1 MKKMMKLA
9 LLALVGVLAAGNAM
23 AVDTATVDVSA
34 TVLGTCAFN
43 TSTYNMAFGDIDP
56 AIAGDKTAS
65 VTLDFTCSNG
75 TTWTLTDASL
85 LSPSMTGA
93 FTATSMAYSID
104 GYTTSGLGTGNP
116 QTVTVTGRIA
126 DGIFQAA
133 AADVYTDSF
142 TIDINP

>member
-34 TVLGTCAFN
+34 TVLGTCAFD

-56 AIAGDKTAS
+56 ATSGDKTAS
-65 VTLDFTCSNG
+65 VDLAITCSNG
-75 TTWTLTDASL
+75 TTWTLDNEIGAKTMTGGFTGT
-85 LSPSMTGA
+85 SMT
-93 FTATSMAYSID
+93 YSID
-104 GYTTSGLGTGNP
+104 PYALSGVGTGTTQN
-116 QTVTVTGRIA
+116 VTVIGRIA
-126 DGIFQAA
+126 DTAYQVA
-133 AADVYTDSF
+133 AADSYADSF